1 MVNSHEV
8 SLQTFLSCATGLR
21 KCSFISLQLNGTAI
35 FFLHAT
41 EPAHPGERGKKR
53 VAFSFCCSIK
63 TACGRSEGLIIS

>member
-41 EPAHPGERGKKR
+41 EPAHPGERGKNELHFRFAAQLKR
-53 VAFSFCCSIK
+53 RA
-63 TACGRSEGLIIS
+63 EGAKA